1 MRTWRS
7 GTPIS
12 VLEKID
18 NFQQRH
24 AALAIP
30 LAVIK
35 KFSDDKAGNLAQLIA
50 YSGFF
55 AIFPLLLLF
64 TTILGFVLQ
73 GNPSAQQSV
82 LNSALG
88 QFPIVGQQL
97 SHHSLSGSGAALA
110 VGIVGSLLGGL
121 GVTLAGQNAFNQVYA
136 VPERERPNFI
146 HSRLRGLA
154 ILAVLGILQ
163 VVSTGVSGAVSGGV
177 GKSVVATVGG
187 IVVSLLLNVVL
198 FFATFRLLTDDSVP
212 TRELWPGII
221 TASVLWEI
229 LQAVGGAYIGHVVKH
244 ASNTYGTF
252 ATVIGLLVWLHLGA
266 QAVLYSAELNTALSR
281 KLWPRSLFGAKRE
294 EDKRALAGVAKT
306 QEKVDPQR
314 VHVSFDGEDD
324 PASGGQAPADNPQ
337 PQGARRP

>member
-1 MRTWRS
+1 
-7 GTPIS
+7 

-35 KFSDDKAGNLAQLIA
+35 KFGNDKAGNLAQLIA

-97 SHHSLSGSGAALA
+97 SHHSLNGSGVGLA
-110 VGIVGSLLGGL
+110 VGIIGSLLGGL

-154 ILAVLGILQ
+154 ILVVLGILQ
-163 VVSTGVSGAVSGGV
+163 LVSTGVSGSVTGGV
-177 GKSVVATVGG
+177 GKSVLATVAG
-187 IVVSLLLNVVL
+187 IIISFLLNVVL

-229 LQAVGGAYIGHVVKH
+229 LQAVGGAYIGHVVKNG
-244 ASNTYGTF
+244 SNTYGTF

-266 QAVLYSAELNTALSR
+266 QAVLYSAELNTVISR

-306 QEKVDPQR
+306 QEQVDPQR

-324 PASGGQAPADNPQ
+324 PDSGGQAPADDSQ
-337 PQGARRP
+337 PQSARRP